1 MASSRKIAD
10 HRLWLVAS
18 SNPYRITEMDYRQFT
33 QDDSLNFFLEKQKQ
47 SPLSAVVNKMAA
59 GTLETDISVE
69 TLNAGF
75 ISMPTGA
82 DVQPSGPSAFCLFVC
97 LVLNDASTLVGH

>member
-1 MASSRKIAD
+1 MVSSRQIVD
-10 HRLWLVAS
+10 HTQCPVAS

-47 SPLSAVVNKMAA
+47 SPKSTVISNLTA
-59 GTLETDISVE
+59 GILETDISVE

-75 ISMPTGA
+75 IIMPT
-82 DVQPSGPSAFCLFVC
+82 
-97 LVLNDASTLVGH
+97 